1 MIMLLS
7 KLAPIVERLVW
18 SCRIEWV
25 KHAMELLLV
34 TTQPFQSLP
43 LAAQAAFKVCFFFLL
58 EIRKGKLSHHCYDI
72 RTHPWGL

>member
-43 LAAQAAFKVCFFFLL
+43 LAAQAAFKVCFFSCLKSVKASCHITVMTF
-58 EIRKGKLSHHCYDI
+58 EHI
-72 RTHPWGL
+72 P